1 MLGVRSLIQQGCARY
16 QKMFGNGACHT
27 CALER
32 SRDSVRVVY
41 RCDER
46 AWQGLGTVLAYLM
59 KSMSVYLILE
69 IFMGLFTRSP
79 SGDRARRLAFGRW
92 TGFNVGGMV
101 ATGADSVN

>member
-1 MLGVRSLIQQGCARY
+1 
-16 QKMFGNGACHT
+16 
-27 CALER
+27 
-32 SRDSVRVVY
+32 
-41 RCDER
+41 
-46 AWQGLGTVLAYLM
+46 M

-92 TGFNVGGMV
+92 TGFNVGWMV